1 MAIERYTVDG
11 YDYEIAKLDGSIP
24 KENLHQCEW
33 YKGDDVVAA
42 IRAACE
48 GDTKADVVWFLADKF
63 GIDMTDVEA

>member
-1 MAIERYTVDG
+1 MAIPRYDIFGSDDNEVGTEIIETTHG
-11 YDYEIAKLDGSIP
+11 DY
-24 KENLHQCEW
+24 